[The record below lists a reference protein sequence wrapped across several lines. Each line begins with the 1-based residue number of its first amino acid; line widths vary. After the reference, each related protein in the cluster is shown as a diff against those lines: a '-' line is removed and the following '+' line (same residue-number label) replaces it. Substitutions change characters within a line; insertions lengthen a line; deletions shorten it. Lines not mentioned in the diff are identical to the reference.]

1 MGFKQFMKIN
11 KVEISNFYSVKNAVL
26 NFDKF
31 KGVVLVEGKNKD
43 TGGSNGSGKSA
54 MIEAVVWGLFGKTI
68 RKSTEEA
75 LVNSQSK
82 KGCVVKITVNDNTV
96 IERGRKPTHLKFTVG
111 DTERTQAN
119 ALETQKVIEET
130 LNTNYKVF
138 LASTVFGQQN
148 TMGFINATPDDKR
161 TIIKNF
167 LKLDDLFSLRDSVKK
182 LKSSYSQ
189 TVKKQDAIIETRQ
202 KNLASFDKKLKSLSK
217 LREDVEGKY
226 DEATL
231 SLSLEEVLEAEK
243 ANASAAWE
251 MKLLARQMND
261 LDVRIINAKQQIKLG
276 PVIKTCSTCGQEV
289 EEDHLPE
296 KLQNDIDGYLEKMIL
311 LDEDHSKEFARI
323 VEIPISSSK
332 YHKIIEYNQLKK
344 ETETFTELKAEATQ
358 EIQEAHDLKQD
369 YNTRYETMRFWEKA
383 FSESGLVKYIIRNIL
398 KYLNGKVNFYLSHLS
413 KGKFFLEFD
422 EELKETITHQNREVH
437 YISLSGGEKRKIDL
451 AVLLG
456 LQQLLAISSTEESN
470 LMFFDE
476 IAENLD
482 QDGLDGLYILLSEL
496 KKDKTL
502 FVITHN
508 NYLKSLLD
516 NVRTLTITK
525 SKGVSTLKK

>member
-1 MGFKQFMKIN
+1 MKIN

-31 KGVVLVEGKNKD
+31 KGVVLVEGKNRD

-54 MIEAVVWGLFGKTI
+54 IIEAVVWGLFGKTI

-130 LNTNYKVF
+130 LRTNYKVF

-167 LKLDDLFSLRDSVKK
+167 LNLDDLFSLRDSVKK

-202 KNLASFDKKLKSLSK
+202 KSLVSFDKKLKSLSK
-217 LREDVEGKY
+217 LKEDVEGKY
-226 DEATL
+226 DEAALAMSLQEVITVESKNKASMQSIALSKKKIHNSNVEVETL
-231 SLSLEEVLEAEK
+231 LS
-243 ANASAAWE
+243 
-251 MKLLARQMND
+251 KLKNPKR
-261 LDVRIINAKQQIKLG
+261 LDH
-276 PVIKTCSTCGQEV
+276 CSECGQPV
-289 EEDHLPE
+289 ERRLSPGELEQDLEHAKLTLKEQEEE
-296 KLQNDIDGYLEKMIL
+296 KTSSEADIRQL
-311 LDEDHSKEFARI
+311 
-323 VEIPISSSK
+323 PISSSE
-332 YHKIIEYNQLKK
+332 YHKVIEYNQLKK
-344 ETETFTELKAEATQ
+344 ETETFEELKTEALQ
-358 EIQEAHDLKQD
+358 EIQEAHDLKQA
-369 YNTRYETMRFWEKA
+369 YITRYETMRFWEKA

-422 EELKETITHQNREVH
+422 EELKETITHQGREVH

>member
-1 MGFKQFMKIN
+1 MKIN
-11 KVEISNFYSVKNAVL
+11 KIEIKNFYSIKNVVL

-31 KGVVLVEGKNKD
+31 KGVVLLEGKNRD

-54 MIEAVVWGLFGKTI
+54 IIEAVVWGLFGRTI

-75 LVNSQSK
+75 LINSQSK
-82 KGCVVKITVNDNTV
+82 KDCLVRITVNDNVV
-96 IERGRKPTHLKFTVG
+96 IERGKKPTHLKFIVG

-119 ALETQKVIEET
+119 ALGTQKVIEET
-130 LNTNYKVF
+130 LRTNYKVF

-148 TMGFINATPDDKR
+148 TMGFVNATPDDKR

-167 LKLDDLFSLRDSVKK
+167 LNLDDLFALRESVKY
-182 LKSSYSQ
+182 LKSQYSQ
-189 TVKKQDAIIETRQ
+189 TIKKQGAVISEHGLSIE
-202 KNLASFDKKLKSLSK
+202 AYDKKLKSLSK
-217 LREDVEGKY
+217 LREEVEGKY
-226 DEATL
+226 DEETLAL
-231 SLSLEEVLEAEK
+231 SLGEVVQSEKDNSDSDWHVKDLNRLIKAEEGRLSELTK
-243 ANASAAWE
+243 
-251 MKLLARQMND
+251 KLHN
-261 LDVRIINAKQQIKLG
+261 
-276 PVIKTCSTCGQEV
+276 PVDTCNKCGQKITTPVDEKEV
-289 EEDHLPE
+289 SDA
-296 KLQNDIDGYLEKMIL
+296 IT
-311 LDEDHSKEFARI
+311 HSNSMSAKYQRERHQYSNKIKEL
-323 VEIPISSSK
+323 PISSSQ
-332 YHKIIEYNQLKK
+332 YHKVIEYNQLKK
-344 ETETFTELKAEATQ
+344 ESETFEGLREETKEK
-358 EIQEAHDLKQD
+358 IQKAHDIKQE
-369 YNTRYETMRFWEKA
+369 YNCRYETMRFWEKA
-383 FSESGLVKYIIRNIL
+383 FSEAGLVKYIIRNIL

-422 EELKETITHQNREVH
+422 EELKETITHQGREVH

-482 QDGLDGLYILLSEL
+482 QDGLDGLYILVSEL

-525 SKGVSTLKK
+525 HRGISNLSK